1 LEQNLKIYNQY
12 VYEYND
18 YQLYPPERVFIQRFK
33 DSWHRCSMLDIG
45 VGTGRTTYT
54 FSAIMGKYVAIDY
67 AEEMLNQCRNI
78 IPKSDTIT
86 FHHCDARDLSK
97 FYDEKFDFV
106 MFSLNGLDSVGF
118 EDREQI
124 LKEVRKVL
132 APDGYFFFSTHSVR
146 GFTTTRQLPEFKLSI
161 PVHSVYYL
169 AKGLLFN
176 TRLKWAHRNIQ
187 VDEIRKCDWAVL
199 KTGDHDF
206 KMDIFHVDP
215 EFQIQELSRLGYQV
229 DSIYDPKGRKAD
241 PATTNANWL
250 YYLCQPDT
258 GTIRKRSE

>member
-1 LEQNLKIYNQY
+1 MEQNLQIYNQY

-18 YQLYPPERVFIQRFK
+18 YQLYPPERVILQRFK
-33 DSWHRCSMLDIG
+33 DSWPRFNMLDIG

-54 FSAIMGKYVAIDY
+54 FSAITGKYVAIDY
-67 AEEMLNQCRNI
+67 AEEMLNRCKSS
-78 IPKSDTIT
+78 IPDSNTIS
-86 FHHCDARDLSK
+86 FHHSDARNLSK
-97 FYDEKFDFV
+97 FYDEQFDFV

-118 EDREQI
+118 EDREKI

-132 APDGYFFFSTHSVR
+132 APNGYFFFSTHSIQ
-146 GFTTTRQLPEFKLSI
+146 GFSTTRPLPEFKFSI

-176 TRLKWAHRNIQ
+176 TRLKWAHRNTQ
-187 VDEIRKCDWAVL
+187 LAEIRNREWAVL

-215 EFQIQELSRLGYQV
+215 EFQVQELNRLGFRV
-229 DSIYDPKGRKAD
+229 DSIYDPKGRKVD
-241 PATTNANWL
+241 PSTTNANWL
-250 YYLCQPDT
+250 YYLCQPEA
-258 GTIRKRSE
+258 GTN